1 MDARAAKQPDGET
14 EMKMGAQDESQAPA
28 AAPVAGQAAATQ
40 ALDTEEFFEAAVR
53 GSVEELLDAG
63 AHTDLDAMRH
73 SAAHVMAEA
82 VVGIFPE
89 AQLGIGPSI
98 DDGFYYDFLLP
109 RPLTPDDLA
118 AIEAGM
124 RASIAAD
131 HPFVRKEVPFEEGR
145 LFFEAHSQPF
155 KVEILDDLEARAKTA
170 GESLPP
176 TSTYEHGTFIDLCK
190 GPHVAS
196 TGKIGPFKLMSVAG
210 AYWRGSE
217 KRPMLQRI
225 YGTVWST
232 QEELDAYIQRR
243 EEAKRR
249 DHRRLGVQLDL
260 FSFHD
265 VSPGSAFW
273 HPKGQRLWRTLE
285 TAIREVQ
292 DRRGYQEISTP
303 MLVHKKLWEQ
313 SGHWA
318 LYGDSM
324 FHVESEDQ
332 TFGLKPMNCP
342 ESTFIYKSRLRSY
355 RELPLRYSEFG
366 RLHRN
371 ERSGTLSGLTRVRHF
386 IQDDAHIY
394 LRPDQLQAEIT
405 ALLGEVYEVY
415 GWFGLQPRFT
425 FGTKPAKAL
434 GDPALWERAETEI
447 KAALDGMGKPYR
459 LKPKDG
465 AFYAPKI
472 DIQVD
477 DALGREWQTATIQ
490 VDLVMLPERFDC
502 TYIDENGQAVR
513 PMTIHRAI
521 YGSLERFIGVLI
533 EHFAGAF
540 PVWCAPVQAVVIP
553 IADRHI
559 DAANELG
566 GLLAARHLRVEVDGS
581 DSRMQNKIRLAQ
593 EQKVPYMLVLGDREV
608 EARTVAIRNRA
619 GEQENGVTW
628 TAFIDRL
635 AEETAA
641 RRP

>member
-1 MDARAAKQPDGET
+1 MGEQDTSHAPLAA
-14 EMKMGAQDESQAPA
+14 S
-28 AAPVAGQAAATQ
+28 AGGSGAATPGTGE
-40 ALDTEEFFEAAVR
+40 AEEYFEAAVR
-53 GSVEELLDAG
+53 GSAEELLDAG
-63 AHTDLDAMRH
+63 AHTEIDAMRH

-82 VVGIFPE
+82 VLGIFPD

-118 AIEAGM
+118 AIESGM

-131 HPFVRKEVPFEEGR
+131 HPFVRDEVPFEEGR
-145 LFFEAHSQPF
+145 AFFEARRQPF
-155 KVEILDDLEARAKTA
+155 KVEILDDLATRAKES
-170 GESLPP
+170 GEALPP
-176 TSTYEHGTFIDLCK
+176 TSTYSHGSFIDLCK

-196 TGKIGPFKLMSVAG
+196 TGAIGPFKLMTVAG
-210 AYWRGSE
+210 AYWRGSA
-217 KRPMLQRI
+217 KQPMLQRI
-225 YGTVWST
+225 YGTVWQT
-232 QEELDAYIQRR
+232 QPELEAYLHRR
-243 EEAKRR
+243 EEAKLR

-273 HPKGQRLWRTLE
+273 HPKGQRLWRILE
-285 TAIREVQ
+285 TAVREVQ
-292 DRRGYQEISTP
+292 DKRGYQEISTP

-318 LYGDSM
+318 NYQDSM
-324 FHVESEDQ
+324 FILESEGQ
-332 TFGLKPMNCP
+332 TFSLKPMNCP

-386 IQDDAHIY
+386 VQDDAHIY
-394 LRPDQLQAEIT
+394 LRPDQLQDEIA
-405 ALLGEVYEVY
+405 ALLGEVYEIY
-415 GWFGLQPRFT
+415 GWFGLEPKFT
-425 FGTKPAKAL
+425 FGTRPDKAL
-434 GDPALWERAETEI
+434 GYPALWERAESQIT
-447 KAALDGMGKPYR
+447 AALDALGKPYR

-472 DIQVD
+472 DIQIE

-521 YGSLERFIGVLI
+521 YGSLERFIGVLV

-540 PVWCAPVQAVVIP
+540 PAWCAPVQAVVIP
-553 IADRHI
+553 IADRHV
-559 DAANELG
+559 AAADELA
-566 GLLAARHLRVEVDGS
+566 GLMTVRKLRVEVDRS

-608 EARTVAIRNRA
+608 EARTVAIRNRS
-619 GEQENGVTW
+619 GDQENGVSW
-628 TAFIDRL
+628 DAFIDRL